1 MSQWSIEHLLQMD
14 PYDFEKLVAYLFTNM
29 GYKAEVTN
37 QSRDDG
43 VDVVLKL
50 EKFGLSHKWLV
61 QAKRYSKTVGVKEI
75 REYSSLRYQDDVE
88 GIIVVTTDEFTDD
101 AKTEAKK
108 HNLKLIEGGLLV
120 EMLNYYCPDG
130 QEEPEDIISENS
142 ENLSI
147 ADDVILKNDESVMA
161 NEPAVVKGQ
170 KLMVAVT
177 NKNIYLIKKTLG
189 IFSRKTDIYRQI
201 NVNNIV
207 GIHTNNREIYLLTGQ
222 NGDIEIFNIH
232 PKKPEKLFETFSN
245 LKAEYTKGEY
255 LLKFEIKKEGYLI
268 LTSKRLMDL
277 NSDNEV
283 EGEFNLKN
291 IVGTGVT
298 NTGLFKKQKLVV
310 WFSSD
315 KVNKYEIDVDNV
327 QEWQNSINGAVKTV

>member
-1 MSQWSIEHLLQMD
+1 
-14 PYDFEKLVAYLFTNM
+14 M

-108 HNLKLIEGGLLV
+108 HNVKLIEGGLLV
-120 EMLNYYCPDG
+120 EMLNYYCPDE
-130 QEEPEDIISENS
+130 QEEPEDGKSEN
-142 ENLSI
+142 EQLSI
-147 ADDVILKNDESVMA
+147 ADDIILKNDESIMA

-201 NVNNIV
+201 DVNNIV
-207 GIHTNNREIYLLTGQ
+207 GTHTDNREIYLLTGQ
-222 NGDIEIFNIH
+222 NGDIEIFNIR

-268 LTSKRLMDL
+268 LTSKRLLDL
-277 NSDNEV
+277 NSDNEI

-310 WFSSD
+310 WVSSD

-327 QEWQNSINGAVKTV
+327 QDWQNSINGAVKTV